1 MVKNSSDI
9 LVVIEASGIQ
19 RYVSPA
25 IEKISGFTS
34 EEMSGKNIS
43 EIIHPDDIKRVMEIW
58 QEGVNQP
65 EKLLSVE
72 YRHLHK
78 TKGWV
83 ELEAIGQS
91 FLHKPDINAV
101 IVSVREITERKKS
114 ELVHRIQFNIAHAVA
129 TSGNLQE
136 LFEVVKTELN
146 HLIDT
151 TNFFIAFYDED
162 KQTFKNAIW
171 SDQKEHFNEWPSENT
186 LSGIVINEGKS
197 LFLTKQEA
205 FDLAEIRGI
214 QLIGSPAEF
223 WMGFPLKIR
232 NRNIGIMVI
241 QSYDTLYTIEQ
252 YIREILII
260 VANQISLYIEK
271 IKDEEKIVIAKN
283 KAEESD
289 RLKTA
294 FLNNMSHEIRTPLN
308 GIMGF
313 TDLICEPGV
322 TDELRQH
329 YSSIINRNGNQLISI
344 IDDIINIATIEAGQ
358 EVLHEDVSNVN
369 TILDDLFNLFKEK
382 VDLGKISF
390 HYPTKLDEAQTSVVI
405 DDTKLTQILTN
416 LIRNA
421 IKFTEK
427 GAIEFGC
434 ELLNESLKFWVKDT
448 GIGIPAEFH
457 ELIFDRFRQVNPDPE
472 KLYGGNGLG
481 LAISKAYIEL
491 MDGKIWVESSP
502 GNGSCFFF
510 TIPFKSAMS
519 ESKPKLTEDLS
530 NSSLPS
536 AKSGT
541 ILLAE
546 DEWSNFILVET
557 YLTFSNFSII
567 HVTNGLDAIE
577 EFRKRPEIN
586 LVLMDLKMPK
596 MTGFEAAKIM
606 KAEKPELPIIAIT
619 AYAMAG
625 DREKAI
631 AAGCDDYIAKPV
643 KKGDLLALID
653 KYLKSE

>member
-43 EIIHPDDIKRVMEIW
+43 EIIHPNDIARVMETWNDGITH
-58 QEGVNQP
+58 P

-72 YRHLHK
+72 YRHVHK

-101 IVSVREITERKKS
+101 IVSVREITERKKAEVAENILKVALQES
-114 ELVHRIQFNIAHAVA
+114 EAKYKTAFTTSPDSININKLDGTYVDINDGFAEIMGYTREEVIGVKSTDLDIWANPEDRQKLTDGLKQTGIVNNLESVFKAKDGSLRTGLMSAQIININNEPHILSITRDISQRKTMENELVF
-129 TSGNLQE
+129 
-136 LFEVVKTELN
+136 
-146 HLIDT
+146 
-151 TNFFIAFYDED
+151 
-162 KQTFKNAIW
+162 
-171 SDQKEHFNEWPSENT
+171 
-186 LSGIVINEGKS
+186 
-197 LFLTKQEA
+197 
-205 FDLAEIRGI
+205 
-214 QLIGSPAEF
+214 
-223 WMGFPLKIR
+223 
-232 NRNIGIMVI
+232 
-241 QSYDTLYTIEQ
+241 
-252 YIREILII
+252 
-260 VANQISLYIEK
+260 
-271 IKDEEKIVIAKN
+271 AKN

-322 TDELRQH
+322 TDERRQH

-369 TILDDLFNLFKEK
+369 TILDDLFNLFEEK
-382 VDLGKISF
+382 IDIGNISF
-390 HYPTKLDEAQTSVVI
+390 NYPTLLDETQTSVVI
-405 DDTKLTQILTN
+405 DDTKLTQVLSN
-416 LIRNA
+416 LIGNA

-434 ELLNESLKFWVKDT
+434 ELLNETLKFWVKDT

-502 GNGSCFFF
+502 GNGSCFYF
-510 TIPFKSAMS
+510 TIPFKSAIS
-519 ESKPKLTEDLS
+519 EPIPKLTEVI
-530 NSSLPS
+530 NNPTQPS
-536 AKSGT
+536 ATTRT

-546 DEWSNFILVET
+546 DEWSNYILIET
-557 YLTFSNFSII
+557 YLTFSNLSII